1 LLVVP
6 CSFALVLDQ
15 LLRKATHSFGENM
28 KKSPD
33 LMVVLLIVFSAGIL
47 ISSVAQSSLLF

>member
-1 LLVVP
+1 
-6 CSFALVLDQ
+6 
-15 LLRKATHSFGENM
+15 M

-33 LMVVLLIVFSAGIL
+33 LMVVLLIVCRAGIL

>member
-1 LLVVP
+1 
-6 CSFALVLDQ
+6 
-15 LLRKATHSFGENM
+15 M

-33 LMVVLLIVFSAGIL
+33 LMVELLIVFSAGIL

>member
-1 LLVVP
+1 MLVVP

-15 LLRKATHSFGENM
+15 LLRKATHSFGENV

-33 LMVVLLIVFSAGIL
+33 LMVMLLIVFSAGIL

>member
-1 LLVVP
+1 
-6 CSFALVLDQ
+6 
-15 LLRKATHSFGENM
+15 M

-47 ISSVAQSSLLF
+47 ISTVAQSSLL